1 MSKVTVALGSFIVGA
16 CCMFFVLS
24 GIQTSILAHPVLAQT
39 AISAGPSAVPVVPPV
54 TTVETSGNTIEGMV
68 FDLDGVNSTGDVF
81 ENATIEYG
89 GGSFRLI
96 QPKFSGPI
104 RLRLKGAA
112 ANTLALLQYIQA
124 VEAGQRPKRTVP
136 RQPLQQ
142 VAQITNA
149 MTADLISPY
158 GQK

>member
-24 GIQTSILAHPVLAQT
+24 GIHTSILAHPVLAQT

-54 TTVETSGNTIEGMV
+54 AVETSGNTIEGMV

-81 ENATIEYG
+81 DNATIEYG
-89 GGSFRLI
+89 GGAFRLI
-96 QPKFSGPI
+96 QPKFSGSI

-124 VEAGQRPKRTVP
+124 VEAGQRPKRTIP
-136 RQPLQQ
+136 RQPLQRA
-142 VAQITNA
+142 AQITNA